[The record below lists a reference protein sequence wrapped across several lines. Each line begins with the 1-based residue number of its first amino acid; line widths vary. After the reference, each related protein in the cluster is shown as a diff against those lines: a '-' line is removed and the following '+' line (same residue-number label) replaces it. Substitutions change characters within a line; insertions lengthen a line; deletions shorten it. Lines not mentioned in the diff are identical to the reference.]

1 MRLLLVI
8 LLAFPFLAS
17 LAPPAMA
24 EDKAALRLNWL
35 AYGFHAP
42 FYLGVQR
49 GLYKAQGIDLE
60 IGEGQGSGRAVQS
73 VAAGSDTF
81 GLADGTAIVTGVA
94 RGVPVQA
101 VMGIMNRSP
110 NGIIV
115 PRASGVTDLKGL
127 AGQTVAATTG
137 EASLVLMPAVLRA
150 QGIAPDSIRFL
161 RVDGAAKLVSV
172 LEHRAAGMLGG
183 VENQALILEQRGM
196 PVTTLLFSDLGA
208 NTIGLAILATTDLV
222 RRDPGLVRRFATA
235 TRASYELAARE
246 PDAAIDAL
254 LAAKPTLERG
264 LSLAQLRAG
273 LALMESA
280 SGAGQKVGWMSAQD
294 WTSTL
299 ALMREFQ
306 GLDTALPAS
315 AFWTND
321 LLPQ

>member
-1 MRLLLVI
+1 MRLVLAI
-8 LLAFPFLAS
+8 LLLTS
-17 LAPPAMA
+17 LARPALA

-115 PRASGVTDLKGL
+115 PKASGIADLKGL
-127 AGQTVAATTG
+127 DGRTVAATTG

-222 RRDPGLVRRFATA
+222 HRDPGLVRRFVAA
-235 TRASYELAARE
+235 TRASYELAAQE

-254 LAAKPTLERG
+254 LTAKPTLERG

-280 SGAGQKVGWMSAQD
+280 SGAGQQVGWMAAQD

-299 ALMREFQ
+299 ALMKEFQ
-306 GLDTALPAS
+306 GLDTTLPAS

-321 LLPQ
+321 LLPH